1 MNCKQRNRDVVV
13 FFYYLLFVFYHA
25 AENAMLGSWKKNNRC
40 CCASSWVLPGYC
52 RALRIANWINWTS
65 NFSLL
70 SSLVWM
76 LENLFFVHVLCV
88 LQYVGEWGDGFWSQS
103 SVVNCVSCPRIVI
116 VWNIKIQ
123 VSLFPAIAIS
133 FWCFDCRKRNILCLE
148 VSPEKLIFFL
158 INVGIRVNLRAP
170 RLITRV
176 LKFTTM

>member
-1 MNCKQRNRDVVV
+1 MNCKQRNRDVVI

-52 RALRIANWINWTS
+52 RAVRIANWINWTS

-103 SVVNCVSCPRIVI
+103 SVVNCVSCPRIVNSMKYKNTSQL
-116 VWNIKIQ
+116 VPGYCD
-123 VSLFPAIAIS
+123 L
-133 FWCFDCRKRNILCLE
+133 ILMLWL
-148 VSPEKLIFFL
+148 PEKEHIVPGSLTGNLNFNFTIPKVNN
-158 INVGIRVNLRAP
+158 NVS
-170 RLITRV
+170 
-176 LKFTTM
+176 F